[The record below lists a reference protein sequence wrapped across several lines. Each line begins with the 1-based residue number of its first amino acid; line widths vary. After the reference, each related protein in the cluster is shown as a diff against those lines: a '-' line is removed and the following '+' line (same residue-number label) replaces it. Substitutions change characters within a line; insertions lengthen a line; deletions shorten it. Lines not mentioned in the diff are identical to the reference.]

1 MTKRFGQNFLVNRGA
16 RERILAASVA
26 CLSPG
31 GPSPRRLW
39 EIGPGLGSMTA
50 LALDSGYRLTAFEID
65 HGFSRFLVRAFGG
78 EARFSLVE
86 GDFLDTWKA
95 EFEASGAPD
104 LIFGN
109 LPYNAA
115 SAFIGSL
122 LEGFD
127 AKGLPPPPMAF
138 TVQKEAGARMA
149 AAPGGKDYSSFSV
162 LCASACVVRV
172 LFDLAGGSFWPVPQ
186 VTSSVLTM
194 VARPEP
200 IVPRGELPGFSRF
213 VRSVFASRR
222 KTLRNNAV
230 AAGLSSEAVLEA
242 LASLGFPEAVRAEAL
257 RPEEL
262 ARLYG
267 RLGSRPVANSSPPV
281 L

>member
-1 MTKRFGQNFLVNRGA
+1 MTKRFGQNFLVNRSS
-16 RERILAASVA
+16 RERILAASVS
-26 CLSPG
+26 CLPAE

-50 LALDSGYRLTAFEID
+50 LALDSGFRLTAFEID
-65 HGFSRFLVRAFGG
+65 HGFSRFLLRVFAEEKNFG
-78 EARFSLVE
+78 LVE
-86 GDFLDTWKA
+86 GDFLDTWKGQ
-95 EFEASGAPD
+95 FEASGAPD

-109 LPYNAA
+109 LPYSAA

-149 AAPGGKDYSSFSV
+149 AVPGTKDYSSFSV
-162 LCASACVVRV
+162 LCSSACKVRI

-194 VARPEP
+194 EARTAP
-200 IVPRGELPGFSRF
+200 IVPRGQLFGFSRF
-213 VRSVFASRR
+213 VRSAFASRR

-230 AAGLSSEAVLEA
+230 AVGFPSEAVLEA
-242 LASLGFPEAVRAEAL
+242 LKSLGFPEAVRAEAL

-262 ARLYG
+262 ARLYTL
-267 RLGSRPVANSSPPV
+267 LGSAPLA
-281 L
+281 